1 MTAPQKTSIF
11 ETDEKINPPA
21 SSSILHLKTFFDR
34 HCPSILELGV
44 NFMQNL
50 LISSSSNQ
58 PFRHSTLYQFWQRS
72 QGIWLSKLVKVT
84 LRLLDDPELQMFQRI
99 HALEQPEF
107 GVKMAWEYQTKSEGG
122 QMMWCVDAN
131 HPSLVFTNQG
141 ITDESPPT
149 IYQYQMVGDRTL
161 VTTQGEIEER
171 TALDGDSRR
180 LRELRAEGKLV
191 KRLWEIRFSA

>member
-1 MTAPQKTSIF
+1 
-11 ETDEKINPPA
+11 
-21 SSSILHLKTFFDR
+21 
-34 HCPSILELGV
+34 
-44 NFMQNL
+44 
-50 LISSSSNQ
+50 
-58 PFRHSTLYQFWQRS
+58 
-72 QGIWLSKLVKVT
+72 VKVT

-99 HALEQPEF
+99 HALEEPEF

-131 HPSLVFTNQG
+131 HPGLVFTNQG